1 MTITLPSV
9 PETTATLPA
18 MAILRP
24 LTPVEPDWLASL
36 NEWFGVSFAS
46 ADGQWYRI
54 PSGAAWRSM
63 PVEAL
68 NQLAATFVERGR
80 PEIFAEADPV
90 VWLAIPRCELT
101 AAGTLAIAPFV
112 TRPLQP
118 GDDVEGAAALVG
130 MSPAEFRDWARSQTT
145 WPSETLL
152 RMAALATARLQ
163 DRASVQRFQQET
175 IRLTN
180 QLSTAY
186 EEVCLLYNL
195 IQSLRLSTDPASIGE
210 LALKGVL
217 GALPGRGLA
226 LKLLLPD
233 AVLDDVAQTDPA
245 DTAYR
250 SWTTAGH
257 CPLDE
262 REFAQL
268 LEHVNAD
275 WRQGARLLT
284 LADTQQPGWPFP
296 HVRELAIVPLA
307 SSGQLLGWL
316 AAFNHTAGRAFG
328 AVEANMLASV
338 ATILAVHF
346 ENLQLYREQSD
357 LFAGIVH
364 ALTSAIDAK
373 DAYTC
378 GHSDRVARIA
388 VRLGQEL
395 GCDTTTI
402 KTLYLSGLLHDI
414 GKIGVNDDVLRKP
427 GALTPEEFA
436 HIKLHPEIGYRI
448 LVDLKNLQH
457 VLPAVRHHH
466 EAWSGHGY
474 PQGLAGE
481 AIPFTARV
489 IAVADAY
496 DAMFSSRPYRPG
508 LPDAKVLGILRDGT
522 GSQWDANVVD
532 ALLRAIDDVRR
543 IVAEDWSEATLLA
556 TAGEPVDPLTIPSMQ
571 AIP

>member
-1 MTITLPSV
+1 MTITLQNAPDATEAL
-9 PETTATLPA
+9 PEAELF
-18 MAILRP
+18 RP
-24 LTPVEPDWLASL
+24 LTPVEPDWLTSL
-36 NEWFGVSFAS
+36 SEWFGVSFAS
-46 ADGQWYRI
+46 ADGQWWRI
-54 PSGAAWRSM
+54 PVGASWRCV

-68 NQLAATFVERGR
+68 NQLASTLVERGR

-90 VWLAIPRCELT
+90 VWLAIPRFEST
-101 AAGTLAIAPFV
+101 VAGTLAIAPFI
-112 TRPLQP
+112 TRQP
-118 GDDVEGAAALVG
+118 QPNEDIEAAAALVG
-130 MSPAEFRDWARSQTT
+130 MTIPEFRDWSHSQAA
-145 WPSETLL
+145 WPAETLL
-152 RMAALATARLQ
+152 RMARLAMARLQ
-163 DRASVQRFQQET
+163 ELASAKRFEQET

-195 IQSLRLSTDPASIGE
+195 IQSLRLSSDPASIGE

-226 LKLLLPD
+226 LMLLPD
-233 AVLDDVAQTDPA
+233 AVLDDLTQPDPA
-245 DTAYR
+245 DTTYR

-296 HVRELAIVPLA
+296 HVRQIAIVPLTA
-307 SSGQLLGWL
+307 LGQLLGWL
-316 AAFNHTAGRAFG
+316 AAFDHTAGRAFG

-373 DAYTC
+373 DTYTC

-414 GKIGVNDDVLRKP
+414 GKIGVKDDVLRKP
-427 GALTPEEFA
+427 GTLTPEEFA

-496 DAMFSSRPYRPG
+496 DAMFSNRPYRPG
-508 LPDAKVLGILRDGT
+508 LPDAKVLGILRDGAGT
-522 GSQWDANVVD
+522 QWDANVVD
-532 ALLRAIDDVRR
+532 ALMRAIDDVRR

-556 TAGEPVDPLTIPSMQ
+556 TTGELADPLTSTPVQVIQ
-571 AIP
+571 